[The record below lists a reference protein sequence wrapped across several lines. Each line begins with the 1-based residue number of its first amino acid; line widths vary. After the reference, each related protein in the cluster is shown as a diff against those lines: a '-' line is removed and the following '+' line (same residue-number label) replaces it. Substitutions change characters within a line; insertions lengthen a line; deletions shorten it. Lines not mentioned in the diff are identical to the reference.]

1 MKLTLKPWTTEDAE
15 RLSDVFNSSR
25 RDYTSNR
32 RPTPYPVGEAR
43 RWLEETAKK
52 EETEGL
58 FYAILADEEYV
69 GFITVERWILCGSQ
83 VMCSRPTQPPE
94 EFWKK
99 TGLFWRA

>member
-32 RPTPYPVGEAR
+32 RPTPYPVREAQ
-43 RWLEETAKK
+43 RWLDETAKK
-52 EETEGL
+52 DETEGL

-69 GFITVERWILCGSQ
+69 GFITVERMEDPGGIKGNRNLGSRRGMQ
-83 VMCSRPTQPPE
+83 KGV
-94 EFWKK
+94 
-99 TGLFWRA
+99 